1 MVQQSSLGLIDSHA
15 HIQGKE
21 YTGETAAVIQ
31 RAGEAGVE
39 QIIVVGGA
47 GDMSSNTAA
56 VALAESCANLYAT
69 VGMHPHDAKDVG
81 EEELQKLKKLAAYPK
96 VIAVGETGLDYYY
109 NHSPREVQRRV
120 FVQFIRLAAETGLPL
135 VVHERDAA
143 SEAVE
148 LLRSEGA
155 EKIRGVIHC
164 FTGDYDAARNYL
176 DLGFYL
182 SFTGI
187 VTFKNAQPLRDVVRR
202 VALDRMFVE
211 TDSPYLT
218 PVPYRGKRNEPA
230 YVRLVA
236 ETVARVKNMTLE
248 EVAHTTTQNVRRLF
262 RI

>member
-1 MVQQSSLGLIDSHA
+1 MPQSGLGLIDSHA

-81 EEELQKLKKLAAYPK
+81 EEELQKLKELAAYPK

-120 FVQFIRLAAETGLPL
+120 FAQFIRMAGETGLPL

-155 EKIRGVIHC
+155 GKIRGVIHC
-164 FTGDYDAARNYL
+164 FTGDYDAAREL
-176 DLGFYL
+176 SRFGLLSLFYWHYH
-182 SFTGI
+182 FQERAAVKG
-187 VTFKNAQPLRDVVRR
+187 
-202 VALDRMFVE
+202 
-211 TDSPYLT
+211 
-218 PVPYRGKRNEPA
+218 RGPESA
-230 YVRLVA
+230 VGA
-236 ETVARVKNMTLE
+236 
-248 EVAHTTTQNVRRLF
+248 NVRGNRFALPHACSSS
-262 RI
+262 RKAQRAGLRKVSR

>member
-1 MVQQSSLGLIDSHA
+1 MPQSGLALIDSHA

-21 YTGETAAVIQ
+21 YVGETAPVIQ
-31 RAGEAGVE
+31 RADEAGVE
-39 QIIVVGGA
+39 KIVVVGGA

-56 VALAESCANLYAT
+56 VALAESWPNLYAT

-81 EEELQKLKKLAAYPK
+81 EDKLQELKKLTAHTK

-120 FVQFIRLAAETGLPL
+120 FALFICLAVETGLPL
-135 VVHERDAA
+135 EVHERDAA
-143 SEAVE
+143 RESVE
-148 LLRSEGA
+148 LLRNEGA
-155 EKIRGVIHC
+155 GKIRGVIHC
-164 FTGDYDAARNYL
+164 FTGDYEAARKYL

-187 VTFKNAQPLRDVVRR
+187 ITFKNAAPLREVVRR
-202 VALDRMFVE
+202 VPLERMFVE

-218 PVPYRGKRNEPA
+218 PVPHRGRRNEPA

-236 ETVARVKNMTLE
+236 EMVASVKGITLE
-248 EVAHTTTQNVRRLF
+248 EVAHTTTRNVQQLF